1 MRLSIWSLAR
11 TGFSA
16 VAESLDTLKVPYYD
30 NEDMPDVE
38 DPWMHDICTILMN
51 LEHVIGVMDD
61 EGALRKPH
69 EIARVV
75 ESF

>member
-1 MRLSIWSLAR
+1 M
-11 TGFSA
+11 TGSYLIQCGCR
-16 VAESLDTLKVPYYD
+16 VLDTLKVPYYD
-30 NEDMPDVE
+30 NEDMSNDVE
-38 DPWMHDICTILMN
+38 DPWMHDICTILYN
-51 LEHVIGVMDD
+51 LEHVYGVMDD